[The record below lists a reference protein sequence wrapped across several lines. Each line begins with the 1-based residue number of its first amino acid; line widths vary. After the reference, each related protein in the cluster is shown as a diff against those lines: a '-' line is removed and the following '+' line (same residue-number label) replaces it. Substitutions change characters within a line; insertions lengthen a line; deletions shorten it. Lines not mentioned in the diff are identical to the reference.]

1 MSFPIILAH
10 GALGPFDEL
19 IMLGAAV
26 IFLVMMGIS
35 WVKSR
40 NTRPEFAEQEEKIK
54 RDQSE
59 TTSTPDAPDR
69 FTLD

>member
-1 MSFPIILAH
+1 MPFPIILAH

-19 IMLGAAV
+19 IMLGVVV

-40 NTRPEFAEQEEKIK
+40 NTRPEFAETDDLKPKQ
-54 RDQSE
+54 
-59 TTSTPDAPDR
+59 PAADAPDR

>member
-1 MSFPIILAH
+1 MPFPIILAH

-26 IFLVMMGIS
+26 IFLTMMGIS

-40 NTRPEFAEQEEKIK
+40 NTRPDFVEQEETK

-59 TTSTPDAPDR
+59 TSAAPDAPDR